1 VLAMQS
7 VPFNWSV
14 LTAKKKKKKK
24 KRKKTPK
31 TKTHLA
37 STKSLCKQEE
47 QFAIFE

>member
-1 VLAMQS
+1 VLATQS

-14 LTAKKKKKKK
+14 LTAKKKKKEKE
-24 KRKKTPK
+24 KRK

>member
-1 VLAMQS
+1 LVR
-7 VPFNWSV
+7 FDREE
-14 LTAKKKKKKK
+14 KEKEKEKE
-24 KRKKTPK
+24 KRKTK

>member
-1 VLAMQS
+1 LVR
-7 VPFNWSV
+7 FDREE
-14 LTAKKKKKKK
+14 KEKE
-24 KRKKTPK
+24 KRKTK

>member
-1 VLAMQS
+1 MQS

-14 LTAKKKKKKK
+14 LTAKKKKKE
-24 KRKKTPK
+24 KRKTK

-47 QFAIFE
+47 QFAIFG